1 MPPPN
6 SQPSKFLFPAILLL
20 VVASL
25 SVSVEAKCDS
35 FFGNDFSFIYVKESG
50 EFSPDW
56 VLTTTLNKVDSG
68 WSSITIGDNDLTRF
82 FEVTDTRD
90 DFILTV
96 NLTFLYCKS
105 NEELYLQ
112 VSSLSEWYD
121 AEDTVVPED
130 TQDLLL
136 TYTCEST
143 GQTSAPKANNL
154 FIYGENTQTPTFEG
168 GNEYSGIISKSMTPV
183 DVSLDCL
190 PGDDF
195 HMVVV
200 DGDYIATEPQIPD
213 QDLGSSNVVTCSTKV
228 GASPEDY
235 FACSAEELALGVAG
249 RYKINLT
256 LKKSLTAITG
266 NEYEFTVVA
275 QVLWVSD

>member
-1 MPPPN
+1 M
-6 SQPSKFLFPAILLL
+6 
-20 VVASL
+20 
-25 SVSVEAKCDS
+25 
-35 FFGNDFSFIYVKESG
+35 
-50 EFSPDW
+50 
-56 VLTTTLNKVDSG
+56 
-68 WSSITIGDNDLTRF
+68 
-82 FEVTDTRD
+82 
-90 DFILTV
+90 
-96 NLTFLYCKS
+96 
-105 NEELYLQ
+105 

-121 AEDTVVPED
+121 AEDTVEVPEAS
-130 TQDLLL
+130 QDLLL

-143 GQTSAPKANNL
+143 GQPSEKSNNL

-190 PGDDF
+190 PGGDF

>member
-6 SQPSKFLFPAILLL
+6 SSNLLLPALLLL
-20 VVASL
+20 VASFPI
-25 SVSVEAKCDS
+25 SVEAKCDS
-35 FFGNDFSFIYVKESG
+35 FFGNPFSSIYVKEGG
-50 EFSPDW
+50 EWATSPDW
-56 VLTTTLNKVDSG
+56 VQTTKLNKVDSG
-68 WSSITIGDNDLTRF
+68 WSSITIGDNALKRF
-82 FEVTDTRD
+82 FEVTEVGD
-90 DFILTV
+90 DYVLTV
-96 NLTFLYCKS
+96 NLTFPHCKLI
-105 NEELYLQ
+105 EELYFQ

-143 GQTSAPKANNL
+143 GQTSPPKTNNL

-168 GNEYSGIISKSMTPV
+168 GNEYSGMISKSMTPV

-190 PGDDF
+190 PGNDF

-200 DGDYIATEPQIPD
+200 DEDYIATKTGIPNVD
-213 QDLGSSNVVTCSTKV
+213 QGSSNVVTCSTKI
-228 GASPEDY
+228 GDSPEDY
-235 FACSAEELALGVAG
+235 FACSAEELAPGVAG

-256 LKKSLTAITG
+256 LKKSLTTITG

-275 QVLWVSD
+275 QVF